1 MIKQF
6 KEMRSNWEKLD
17 GSGIRLLAVSGS
29 VMAISFLAVGF
40 AVAQLFCLLYWLM
53 TGASLS
59 WFAVL
64 VSNVITVIAT
74 KLGLFI
80 FTELRGDRNED

>member
-1 MIKQF
+1 MIRQF

-29 VMAISFLAVGF
+29 VTAISFLAVGF
-40 AVAQLFCLLYWLM
+40 SVAQLFCLLYWLM
-53 TGASLS
+53 TGVSLS
-59 WFAVL
+59 WLAVL
-64 VSNVITVIAT
+64 VSNVITVIAA

-80 FTELRGDRNED
+80 FTELRGDRT